1 MNAVRSRIVKNSSQG
16 CCVRGARELGISSP
30 PSADAMMVALSWAA
44 THGLVVASADVSSAF
59 MHTPLRQRDV
69 IVRLP
74 LSTTSLTG
82 EPLFL
87 HLSRALNGIRKASVD
102 WTCFLSDI
110 VKTVGKGKGLTSCN
124 LEPCLFA
131 GRLPSG
137 PVALLAYVDDLLL
150 VCSKTS
156 DIQEVFGPI
165 GRHVELKQTGLIEE
179 SGSIKF
185 LGRTIS
191 RQRGSKDLL
200 IGLPKDYLDD
210 TFKAYGL
217 CAKSSKGS
225 TVKTMASPDV
235 ALSVEKE
242 CSETLSP
249 ESYARFRAALGKVAW
264 ISQTR
269 QDLRSYVGI
278 LATRQAVPNQEVE
291 KGMRNLLRFLMT
303 DMNTVLR
310 LPADG
315 TALTTDVF
323 PDEGEVRHMVCY
335 SDASHAPLRT
345 TKRRGISGGV
355 LGVFGCCIKTLSR
368 HQQSVALSSME
379 SELWALQ
386 SVAQEMSSLGRL
398 LGRLYANFF
407 GGEPKDFPGVLYSDS
422 ESSLKLLK
430 NLDLPRKSRHLEIR
444 IEWLK
449 SRIEDGHLVLEFKRG
464 NVNPADLLTKCLG
477 SAAFGYHR
485 SALGFEVLTSPIQ
498 SLMNISNKF
507 VFVEVCCRPQS
518 SISQVCSELG
528 IPYVGI
534 TADMEKKQVF
544 SSLKLHLDKLGCKY
558 KWIHVSSPCSSGS
571 PLRYLCRDV
580 PTEADWE
587 WFDLFPSVRQYML
600 LGTFSS
606 FELPWFNAIWN
617 YRLCKDTLKATGHN
631 YATDVKLCNV

>member
-69 IVRLP
+69 RDVIVRFVRLP

-210 TFKAYGL
+210 RWFEAQSNCYG
-217 CAKSSKGS
+217 
-225 TVKTMASPDV
+225 
-235 ALSVEKE
+235 
-242 CSETLSP
+242 
-249 ESYARFRAALGKVAW
+249 
-264 ISQTR
+264 
-269 QDLRSYVGI
+269 
-278 LATRQAVPNQEVE
+278 
-291 KGMRNLLRFLMT
+291 
-303 DMNTVLR
+303 
-310 LPADG
+310 
-315 TALTTDVF
+315 
-323 PDEGEVRHMVCY
+323 
-335 SDASHAPLRT
+335 
-345 TKRRGISGGV
+345 
-355 LGVFGCCIKTLSR
+355 
-368 HQQSVALSSME
+368 
-379 SELWALQ
+379 
-386 SVAQEMSSLGRL
+386 
-398 LGRLYANFF
+398 
-407 GGEPKDFPGVLYSDS
+407 
-422 ESSLKLLK
+422 
-430 NLDLPRKSRHLEIR
+430 
-444 IEWLK
+444 
-449 SRIEDGHLVLEFKRG
+449 
-464 NVNPADLLTKCLG
+464 
-477 SAAFGYHR
+477 
-485 SALGFEVLTSPIQ
+485 
-498 SLMNISNKF
+498 
-507 VFVEVCCRPQS
+507 
-518 SISQVCSELG
+518 
-528 IPYVGI
+528 
-534 TADMEKKQVF
+534 
-544 SSLKLHLDKLGCKY
+544 
-558 KWIHVSSPCSSGS
+558 
-571 PLRYLCRDV
+571 
-580 PTEADWE
+580 
-587 WFDLFPSVRQYML
+587 
-600 LGTFSS
+600 
-606 FELPWFNAIWN
+606 
-617 YRLCKDTLKATGHN
+617 
-631 YATDVKLCNV
+631 